1 MYSSVEMAELKR
13 KVNLI
18 ELAKEFDLAV
28 DSMNMIIEI
37 IAKIASVDE
46 YDKELV
52 ISQVRNIKEDR

>member
-1 MYSSVEMAELKR
+1 MAELKR